1 MTTTYKEVIKPQR
14 SLFEVRWREI
24 WEYRDLM
31 MTFVRRDYAASY
43 KQTILGPLWHIIQPL
58 FPTIMFTF
66 VFGRIAKISTDG
78 LPQPLFYL
86 SGLVLW
92 GYFSDVFSRSSNVFV
107 SNASIFGKVYF
118 PRLVTPL
125 SFTISSLMRFGSQL
139 FLFTI
144 IWLYFYYS
152 SPSVSFHLRTEAL
165 LFPFLVLLMAG
176 FGLGLG
182 LIVSALSTKYRDI
195 GILLGFLIG
204 LLQYATCVIYPLST
218 VPEKYRVLIQL
229 NPLTSVIETFRYGFM
244 GTGHFTW
251 LSLLYSFGCMVVV
264 VFVGILFF
272 NKVERTFMDT
282 V

>member
-1 MTTTYKEVIKPQR
+1 MFNFNLKEV
-14 SLFEVRWREI
+14 
-24 WEYRDLM
+24 WEYRDLLF
-31 MTFVRRDYAASY
+31 TFVRRDYAASY
-43 KQTILGPLWHIIQPL
+43 KQTVLGPLWHVIQPL

-92 GYFSDVFSRSSNVFV
+92 GYFSDVFSRTSNVFV
-107 SNASIFGKVYF
+107 SNAGIFGKVYF

-125 SFTISSLMRFGSQL
+125 SFAISSLMRFGSQMLL
-139 FLFTI
+139 FVLLWF
-144 IWLYFYYS
+144 YFLVTL
-152 SPSVSFHLRTEAL
+152 PGASFHITTGAL
-165 LFPFLVLLMAG
+165 LFPFLLLLMAG
-176 FGLGLG
+176 FGLGAG
-182 LIVSALSTKYRDI
+182 LIVSALSTKYRDL
-195 GILLGFLIG
+195 GILVGFLVG

-218 VPEKYRVLIQL
+218 VPDKYRLLVQL

-251 LSLLYSFGCMVVV
+251 LSLLYSFGCMVVIL
-264 VFVGILFF
+264 FAGFLFF